1 MLRII
6 GITFIALTAASLS
19 ACSFQ
24 PLYGTTASGSK
35 LTEELKSVSISKIP
49 GRVGQRIRN
58 ELIYQVTNGGAPLP
72 PLYRLE
78 LAVRESDT
86 STLVQRTGDAQG
98 QIYRLDV
105 AFKLIRLRD
114 KKVIYKGSS
123 YARAAYDKSFFK
135 AQEKANPSDK
145 TQYEQ
150 INPAYGGVRAR
161 INAENR
167 ASKSLAEEIKVRLAA
182 YLSAAS

>member
-24 PLYGTTASGSK
+24 PLYGTTVSGSK

-72 PLYRLE
+72 PLYKLE

-86 STLVQRTGDAQG
+86 STLVQRSGDAQG

-114 KKVIYKGSS
+114 KKIIYKGSS

-135 AQEKANPSDK
+135 PSTANPGK
-145 TQYEQ
+145 YEQ

-167 ASKSLAEEIKVRLAA
+167 ASKTLAEEIKVRLAA